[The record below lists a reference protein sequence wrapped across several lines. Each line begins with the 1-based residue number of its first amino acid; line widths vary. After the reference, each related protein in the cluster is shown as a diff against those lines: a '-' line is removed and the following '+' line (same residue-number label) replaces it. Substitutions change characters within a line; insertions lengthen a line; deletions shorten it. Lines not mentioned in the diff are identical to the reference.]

1 MDQAALQDALAPFLW
16 AGWHRGQLLALS
28 GLEPELRTDYDGGL
42 VLRTETEPAGI
53 AVVYPAAG
61 RLRITAPVEAAV
73 VSSDFFWARTGQ
85 GRLRGAMLDAHHFLL
100 EGPVEILSME
110 QGLTVKLVGDRLLIG
125 TAAEFRAD
133 LVHADLD
140 AAIGARSAWV
150 LAQPLLARVEGL
162 RGHAVFRAL
171 SVMKGQVSSAEA
183 AIPLRWTTPDRWP
196 HKDMWLWDSV
206 FHAIGWRHLD
216 LPLAREMIEAVF
228 AGQKPDG
235 FVPHQMSP
243 SRRPS
248 GITQPPLLAYGVHLV
263 DALSPDAA
271 WIGSLYPKLCAYVN
285 WDFAHRDADGDG
297 LCEWF
302 MEGDPN
308 SRSGES
314 GMDNSP
320 RFDFHYPTPLEATDF
335 NAFLALECATLAGF
349 ANRLGMASDAALW
362 SARGDRLA
370 RLINER
376 LWSEDA
382 GLYCDFDSAR
392 DERSPVLASA
402 GFLPLLAA
410 VPDLTRARRMLAHL
424 SDPESFGSAFPV
436 PSVATTT
443 AHYAKDM
450 WRGPTWINL
459 NWLIAR
465 GLEAYGTQDAAFA
478 ARAAELDARSIATIE
493 ESCGRFSTF
502 FEYFDDRAEVDPP
515 HLLRK
520 GICDPEN
527 PFRQVIHDYGW
538 TATLYLD
545 LVVSETRDRG

>member
-1 MDQAALQDALAPFLW
+1 MDQAAVQDALTPFFW
-16 AGWHRGQLLALS
+16 PGWHRGQLLALS
-28 GLEPELRTDYDGGL
+28 GLEPALRTDYEGGL
-42 VLRTETEPAGI
+42 VLRTETAPDGI
-53 AVVYPAAG
+53 AVVYPAAA

-73 VSSDFFWARTGQ
+73 VSSDFFSARTGQ
-85 GRLRGAMLDAHHFLL
+85 GVLRGVLLDAHHLLL
-100 EGPVEILSME
+100 EGPVDVLTIEA
-110 QGLTVKLVGDRLLIG
+110 GLTVTREGDRLLIG
-125 TAAEFRAD
+125 PSDKFRAA
-133 LVHADLD
+133 LVAADAD
-140 AAIGARSAWV
+140 AAMAARSAWI
-150 LAQPLLARVEGL
+150 LAQPLLARMAG
-162 RGHAVFRAL
+162 RRRHTVFRAL

-216 LPLAREMIEAVF
+216 LPLAREMIDAVF

-243 SRRPS
+243 TRRPS
-248 GITQPPLLAYGVHLV
+248 GITQPPILAYGVHLV
-263 DALSPDAA
+263 DARSPDPQWIAA
-271 WIGSLYPKLCAYVN
+271 LYPKLCAYVS
-285 WDFAHRDADGDG
+285 WDIAHRDADGDG

-308 SRSGES
+308 ARSGES

-362 SARGDRLA
+362 SARSDRLA

-376 LWSEDA
+376 LWSDEA
-382 GLYCDFDSAR
+382 GLYCDYDSAR
-392 DERSPVLASA
+392 EEGSPVLASA
-402 GFLPLLAA
+402 GFLPLLAG

-424 SDPESFGSAFPV
+424 SDPASFGTAFPV

-450 WRGPTWINL
+450 WRGPSWINI

-465 GLEAYGTQDAAFA
+465 GLEVYGAQDAAFSE
-478 ARAAELDARSIATIE
+478 RAAAIDAATIATVE

-502 FEYFDDRAEVDPP
+502 FEYFDDRAEIDPP

-520 GICDPEN
+520 GECNPAN

-545 LVVSETRDRG
+545 LVARLG